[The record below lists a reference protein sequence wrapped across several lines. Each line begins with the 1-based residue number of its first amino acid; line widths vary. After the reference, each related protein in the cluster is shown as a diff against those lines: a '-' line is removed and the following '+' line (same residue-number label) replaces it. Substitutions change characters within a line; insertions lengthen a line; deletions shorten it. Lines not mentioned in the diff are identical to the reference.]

1 MKLFL
6 LLFLPICGIS
16 QTGGSADGP
25 RIDSLVNRINTLERE
40 LSDLRWSSGEM
51 FPKDHKFSQS
61 DSIHISKIVW
71 WKVMQMIY
79 PGDGMIMTEGM
90 NISINWMYAWLP
102 RRLRKRFEKAN
113 RLGKYHKQISYDP

>member
-1 MKLFL
+1 MKFLLFL
-6 LLFLPICGIS
+6 LMPLCIVG

-25 RIDSLVNRINTLERE
+25 RIDSLVNRINILERE
-40 LSDLRWSSGEM
+40 LLDLKWSSVEV

-79 PGDGMIMTEGM
+79 PGDGMALTEGR
-90 NISINWMYAWLP
+90 NISINWMYTWLP

-113 RLGKYHKQISYDP
+113 RLGKYRK